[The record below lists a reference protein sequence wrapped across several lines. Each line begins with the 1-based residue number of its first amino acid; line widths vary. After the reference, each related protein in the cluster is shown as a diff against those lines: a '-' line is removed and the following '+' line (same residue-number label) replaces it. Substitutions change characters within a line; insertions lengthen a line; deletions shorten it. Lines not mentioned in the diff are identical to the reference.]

1 MNRLK
6 NIKQL
11 GLAYLAFAGAN
22 HTRFEHC
29 IGTMHVAS
37 LMGTAIEL
45 SEQEMETIRLAALL
59 HDVGHPPFSHSI
71 EFACKLFGINEI
83 PNHET
88 TTRKRIIED
97 KSLNEILRKSRPL
110 IHVEDV
116 ADLAVGKF
124 KTPYLCR
131 IIDGAIDADKI
142 DYILRD
148 NYHCGFPVALDINTI
163 SEILS
168 KDATRGIVVKP
179 EGQSFAE
186 QLFIGRYHLVSN
198 IHHNL
203 RNRLGNYLLA
213 LTLKEA
219 WDNSEDKKGIALKM
233 TEEWTDG
240 ELMAFLQKEA
250 PTKYPILRNHL
261 LGIEVFHEVRNFGF
275 ENLTPLARYSAAK
288 IGSCLSILP
297 QVSEAFSSWFE
308 AKEFFI
314 DAYIANPPEPD
325 LTIGTNPPR
334 LLIDAPLSKAALDA
348 SLKELHF
355 AIYSLNDIQE
365 NDIDFAKLIEKY
377 SKELDSTLDQK
388 KAESLI
394 KVWWNNDKTSFCIQK
409 IAELVLNSETISMRN
424 DTDFASDLII
434 IVTNSIYESFAEAF
448 KQIVFIPSLSELV
461 KVLFNLEKIGYFKR
475 SGGKA
480 MTTYAV
486 SPREAEAGT
495 SFSTEFLVDVEMLET
510 FGLLYRIIRVSKFG
524 EQYHQKYQI
533 RISGWGR
540 AYFQRNLSRVQDLLN
555 LSTRLNEYFKKLIKE
570 NEQQYNELFRIVK
583 EEPTNKET
591 SQEARKISKKLPIM
605 VIT

>member
-29 IGTMHVAS
+29 VGTMHVAS

-45 SEQEMETIRLAALL
+45 SDQEMETIRLAALL

-97 KSLNEILRKSRPL
+97 KSLNEILRKNRPL
-110 IHVEDV
+110 IHIEDV

-168 KDATRGIVVKP
+168 KDATRGIVIKP

-219 WDNSEDKKGIALKM
+219 WENSEDKKSVALKM

-240 ELMAFLQKEA
+240 ELMTFLQKEA

-261 LGIEVFHEVRNFGF
+261 LGVEVFHEVRNFGF

-297 QVSEAFSSWFE
+297 QVSKAFSSWFE

-314 DAYIANPPEPD
+314 DAYIANPPEPN

-365 NDIDFAKLIEKY
+365 NDINFAKLIEKY
-377 SKELDSTLDQK
+377 SKELDSTLDQE

-394 KVWWNNDKTSFCIQK
+394 KAWWNNDKTSFCIQK

-461 KVLFNLEKIGYFKR
+461 KVLFNLEKAGFFKR

-480 MTTYAV
+480 VTTYAI
-486 SPREAEAGT
+486 SPREAGTGT

-510 FGLLYRIIRVSKFG
+510 FGLLYRLIRVSKFG

-555 LSTRLNEYFKKLIKE
+555 LSTRLNAYFEKLIKE
-570 NEQQYNELFRIVK
+570 NEEQYNELFRIVK
-583 EEPTNKET
+583 EEPTSKET
-591 SQEARKISKKLPIM
+591 SQEARKISKKLPIR